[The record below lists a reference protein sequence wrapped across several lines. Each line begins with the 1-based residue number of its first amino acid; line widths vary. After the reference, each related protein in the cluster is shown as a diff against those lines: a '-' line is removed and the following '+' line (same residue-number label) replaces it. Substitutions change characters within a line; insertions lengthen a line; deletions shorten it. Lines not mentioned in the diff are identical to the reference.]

1 MMGRSPCC
9 NVVGLKKGAWTSEED
24 QKLIAYI
31 QEHGEGGWRTLPQKA
46 GLQRCGK
53 SCRLRWANYLRPD
66 IKRGEFS
73 PEDEERILELHASL
87 GNRWSAIARHL
98 PRRTDNEIKNYWNT
112 HLKKRLFDA
121 TTHRHRHSPTT
132 TTASSSASAPSRR
145 INTEQAGAEN
155 DVVQRRP
162 SSSSAKLLN
171 KMASRL
177 AHPLLHCLDSIL
189 SLASSSTAAT
199 SSQGQNDPPP
209 HTNHDLAFLDSLL
222 NDDSADTSKDLLPA
236 SHYALDGLSTSAGRN
251 NDPVDYGVDD
261 QVVSTTDD
269 AYAHHQF
276 HYHHGAG
283 GLLDGDDEHGRTFFN
298 NYAHFRIDAPAFF

>member
-1 MMGRSPCC
+1 
-9 NVVGLKKGAWTSEED
+9 T
-24 QKLIAYI
+24 
-31 QEHGEGGWRTLPQKA
+31 